1 MGYDHQRIKSNAKL
15 FYKNNMGSSI
25 LSMLILF
32 GVTFGAG
39 IAMYIVAIIGSIIV
53 GIPIAIASEGVGE
66 ASAAVGGLMSCFFLL
81 CGAAMSI
88 AILPL
93 TIGIFGWYRKSVYS
107 QTSLAEIFEP
117 YRHGRFWGSVGTMA
131 LMQLYTFLWSLLF
144 VIPGIIK
151 SYSYS
156 QTAFI
161 KGENPNIPASRA
173 IELSKIMMDGHKGDL
188 FYLHLSFFGWLL
200 LSSLTYNI
208 LGIVYVYPYFYA
220 AITFAYEEIKA
231 DAIAR
236 GVVDPSE
243 FGDAAAW
250 GMQS

>member
-1 MGYDHQRIKSNAKL
+1 MGYDHQRIKSNARL

-25 LSMLILF
+25 LSMLIFF
-32 GVTFGAG
+32 GVSFGASM
-39 IAMYIVAIIGSIIV
+39 ALYIVLLISGLIFSI
-53 GIPIAIASEGVGE
+53 PY
-66 ASAAVGGLMSCFFLL
+66 SAAVGEFGESSLIAGILVYCALL
-81 CGAAMSI
+81 LGCAAVSI
-88 AILPL
+88 ALLPM
-93 TIGIFGWYRKSVYS
+93 TIGLFGWYRKSIYS

-117 YRHGRFWGSVGTMA
+117 YRHGRFWGSVGTVA
-131 LMQLYTFLWSLLF
+131 LTQLFTFLWSLLF

-156 QTAFI
+156 QTFFI

-188 FYLHLSFFGWLL
+188 FYLHLSFIGWTL

-220 AITFAYEEIKA
+220 ALTFAYEEIKA

-236 GVVDPSE
+236 GVIDQSE
-243 FGDAAAW
+243 FG
-250 GMQS
+250 GEYM

>member
-1 MGYDHQRIKSNAKL
+1 MGYDHQRIKSNARL

-25 LSMLILF
+25 LSMLIFF
-32 GVTFGAG
+32 GVSFGVG
-39 IAMYIVAIIGSIIV
+39 IAMYIIIVIGSIII
-53 GIPIAIASEGVGE
+53 GIPVFAAMGE
-66 ASAAVGGLMSCFFLL
+66 EVNEAALTAGLGLMYCFFLL

-88 AILPL
+88 VLLPM
-93 TIGIFGWYRKSVYS
+93 TIGLFGWYRKSIYS
-107 QTSLAEIFEP
+107 QTSLAEMFEP
-117 YRHGRFWGSVGTMA
+117 YRHGRFWGSVGTVA
-131 LMQLYTFLWSLLF
+131 LTQLYTFLWSLLF

-156 QTAFI
+156 QTFFI
-161 KGENPNIPASRA
+161 KGENPNISASRA

-188 FYLHLSFFGWLL
+188 FYLHLSFIGWTL

-220 AITFAYEEIKA
+220 ALTFAYEEIKA

-236 GVVDPSE
+236 GVIDQSE
-243 FGDAAAW
+243 FG
-250 GMQS
+250 GEYM

>member
-1 MGYDHQRIKSNAKL
+1 MGYDHQRIKSNARL

-25 LSMLILF
+25 LSILIFF
-32 GVTFGAG
+32 GVSFGASMALYIVFLISG
-39 IAMYIVAIIGSIIV
+39 LIVAIPYLAAAGGEIGESSL
-53 GIPIAIASEGVGE
+53 IAGSLVSCVFLLGC
-66 ASAAVGGLMSCFFLL
+66 AAV
-81 CGAAMSI
+81 SI
-88 AILPL
+88 ALLPMA
-93 TIGIFGWYRKSVYS
+93 IGLFGWYRKSIYAK
-107 QTSLAEIFEP
+107 TSLAEIFAP
-117 YRHGRFWGSVGTMA
+117 YRHGRFWGSVGTVA
-131 LMQLYTFLWSLLF
+131 LTQLYTFLWSLLF

-156 QTAFI
+156 QTFFI

-188 FYLHLSFFGWLL
+188 FYLHLSFIGWLL

-220 AITFAYEEIKA
+220 ALTFAYEEIKA

-236 GVVDPSE
+236 GVIDQSE
-243 FGDAAAW
+243 FG
-250 GMQS
+250 GEYM